1 MTEEKFM
8 ARNHCLKMDTKENKS
23 LIYRIRQYFFEKF
36 EIWNIWDFVPY
47 RWSMYY
53 YDIIKPIFRP
63 RNKRIR
69 KAIPR
74 QYSDI
79 TELIVKVNF
88 EFIKAFYEDEYKADI
103 VDWSATEEHQNF
115 ADWLEKAYHY
125 ITVERP
131 NLEKQ
136 RDAAYPPTKNIED
149 MFERI
154 EQEDGTVVCYMKD
167 DGIPYEVKYG
177 EVNRLEQEID
187 DNDKRY
193 LIDMILRKDYFWT

>member
-1 MTEEKFM
+1 MTEEKFTT
-8 ARNHCLKMDTKENKS
+8 RNHCLKIESRKNTSMFYKT
-23 LIYRIRQYFFEKF
+23 RQFFFEKF
-36 EIWNIWDFVPY
+36 GTWDIWDILPY

-53 YDIIKPIFRP
+53 YDIIKPFFSP

-79 TELIVKVNF
+79 TELIVRVNF

-103 VDWSATEEHQNF
+103 VDWSATEQHKNF

-136 RDAAYPPTKNIED
+136 RDDAYPPTKSIED
-149 MFERI
+149 MFERV
-154 EQEDGTVVCYMKD
+154 EQEDGTVVSYMKD
-167 DGIPYEVKYG
+167 DGIPYEVKYK

-187 DNDKRY
+187 DNDKRH

>member
-1 MTEEKFM
+1 MTEEKFI
-8 ARNHCLKMDTKENKS
+8 ARNHCLKIDPIKKFKS
-23 LIYRIRQYFFEKF
+23 DMWRHMLSRFGIYEF
-36 EIWNIWDFVPY
+36 WDFFPF
-47 RWSMYY
+47 RWRLYY
-53 YDIIKPIFRP
+53 YDYIKPIFNP
-63 RNKRIR
+63 SNKRIR

-79 TELIVKVNF
+79 TNLIVMVNF

-103 VDWSATEEHQNF
+103 IDWEATEAHKNF
-115 ADWLEKAYHY
+115 ADWLEKAYNY

-131 NLEKQ
+131 NLELQ
-136 RDAAYPPTKNIED
+136 RDNAYPDTGNFLDRFVPTTD
-149 MFERI
+149 D
-154 EQEDGTVVCYMKD
+154 DGKKAYEFKD
-167 DGIPYEVKYG
+167 DGIPYEVKYK